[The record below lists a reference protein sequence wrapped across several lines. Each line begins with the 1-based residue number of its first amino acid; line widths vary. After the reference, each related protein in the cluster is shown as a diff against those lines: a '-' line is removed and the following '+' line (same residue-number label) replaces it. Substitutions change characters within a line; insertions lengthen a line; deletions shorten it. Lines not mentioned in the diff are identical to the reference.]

1 MSTVIVKHLGIR
13 GDRGEDAQDG
23 AGVDDVRGSLIAS
36 PTTKTLRPNKLL
48 SAVNWTRDDEGA
60 FTDRYGG
67 QIFVP
72 GDEIRHRL
80 AYSNDFDE
88 TLGWADINGI
98 WTRNTTNEPDPLGGN
113 SASKITF
120 DNTLSSDSVMLANCN
135 ALGGEVY
142 RVSLYAK
149 IISGTVT
156 GIECRL
162 GSLSDNNFILSP
174 STTNQ
179 WQRFDVLATPSSGT
193 TQFNLNIRTTGAVVH
208 LYQVNMTAGHLLY
221 DPYTT
226 GSANVENIAN
236 TVPVYRANDL
246 GYCIEGLKTNLCKFS
261 QNLANWSV
269 IGGATISANPN
280 PDAYNDPNTP
290 TLVTFTAGQSV
301 SLSQTLTVTEGET
314 YNVSFYAV
322 ANSGG
327 VESLSVQLGGGTVV
341 TAEITTGYTR
351 QSLLVVAG
359 GTGLIT
365 FNSSASGSNSSF
377 ILTGVQVESGQLST
391 YIPTGSAAQTREA
404 DLVSFAGDN
413 LPAYNAPFTARF
425 AYSEVSA
432 QGNNKTLLADDAG
445 ALLVEFNGSDLSFD
459 GVIITGAAAN
469 SEAIFV
475 YDGTTLTVYV
485 DAVEVYAA
493 AYTPSSAE
501 VTTAYLG
508 ATDSAGSNALN
519 AYLKSCDFWAFAM
532 TQAEVEFISEVDHGN
547 RNS

>member
-80 AYSNDFDE
+80 AYSNDFTQSEWGDIDGVWSVGSTTE
-88 TLGWADINGI
+88 SDPFGGTDASEITLG
-98 WTRNTTNEPDPLGGN
+98 NTT
-113 SASKITF
+113 STAV
-120 DNTLSSDSVMLANCN
+120 VMLGTCSGF
-135 ALGGEVY
+135 GGAVY
-142 RVSLYAK
+142 RVSCYLK
-149 IISGTVT
+149 VISGTVT
-156 GIECRL
+156 SIDASIGGLFAVQFEL
-162 GSLSDNNFILSP
+162 TN
-174 STTNQ
+174 TTDNQ
-179 WQRFDVLATPSSGT
+179 WKRYDVIATPEGASS
-193 TQFNLNIRTTGAVVH
+193 QLRFNIRTTGAVVH
-208 LYQVNMTAGHLLY
+208 LYQVNMTEGHILY

-236 TVPVYRANDL
+236 TDPVYRANDL

-391 YIPTGSAAQTREA
+391 YIPTGSTAQTREA
-404 DLVSFAGDN
+404 DLVSFAGEN

-519 AYLKSCDFWAFAM
+519 AYLKACDFWAFAM
-532 TQAEVEFISEVDHGN
+532 TQAEVEFVSEVDHGN